1 MKTIKYLVVSIFA
14 ITVFVS
20 CGGKEKKEEKSNKIK
35 ISTKKET
42 KKNDD
47 NIANVVITGNDFMKF
62 NIKEIKVKAGQKVKL
77 TLKHIGKLDKN
88 VMGHNVVILKKD
100 VDLAKFAANA
110 AAERDNGYIP
120 KDSQDIIAYTE
131 LIGGGETIVIEFN
144 APEAGTYEFLCSFPG
159 HYAMMRG
166 TFIVE

>member
-100 VDLAKFAANA
+100 VDLAKFAAKA

-120 KDSQDIIAYTE
+120 KDSQDIIAYTK
-131 LIGGGETIVIEFN
+131 LIGGGETIVIEFS